1 MFNTPLPER
10 QAKAMRT
17 SFTRAQ
23 AKGREERMFF
33 DSSLPSPRKR
43 GSVGGDTAAASLFTR
58 AIAKGED
65 EATASLTTRAIVKG
79 ENEAT
84 ASLTLNIL
92 L

>member
-1 MFNTPLPER
+1 
-10 QAKAMRT
+10 
-17 SFTRAQ
+17 
-23 AKGREERMFF
+23 
-33 DSSLPSPRKR
+33 
-43 GSVGGDTAAASLFTR
+43 LFTR